1 MPRGRPRGRGRSSAG
16 KTVAKSSP
24 SCYGRNRGRAKLTG
38 ISMKSKSTKTS
49 KSREN
54 RQAWDESDEEY
65 DRPDYYTDSSD
76 GFDSDTST
84 AQRNSAAMDFEDEAE
99 DEEIEETS
107 SVASRVPTPGASLY
121 ETDESVE
128 CPWLEIPAEQLP
140 ILKLPKGSKDLLI
153 DEKYLFD
160 ALEVYETCRW
170 YYQAIRLS
178 PFLFEDFCA
187 ALSTEGQTN
196 LLAEIHIALLKLS
209 LKDDDDEQIILSVQ
223 DTNNSFNIMLQLLE
237 PMTYAEVLRQ
247 YLESDPQRFPAEVL
261 EAASG
266 NYPFVG
272 VKQRLTVLSWLCD
285 RFFQTNEYRNIVRN
299 EGKLTVDEHCRECG
313 KPGDV
318 LLCDGC
324 EACYHLSCTNL
335 ADVPDGKWLCQV
347 CELHKVRGVTDCQ
360 VPGYRS
366 PRMPMRFKPLG
377 RDRHGRLYWFMVR
390 RIFVQNDIDGSVHYY
405 STLPQLY
412 FLLNMLSVNE
422 YEKHLAAVFMDLL
435 PLIEEH
441 MRMTLQLTG
450 DYGRSARA
458 RNKTDLYLHADNV
471 VRMGDILAKPLFS
484 QLRESDDERIV
495 VAIGYTKHVEVS
507 KYLLLCKVEEL
518 LGFTGNCLK
527 DTFWTAG
534 MQTHE
539 VITKKEVI
547 ETSFHTALV
556 NGDIDE
562 VPSVEL
568 GFRLGEGDTLS
579 RYVNQ
584 YSMNE
589 YAKNPIQRAKER
601 DKKKYMSGRFSLM
614 DEGEFEWTVAKGRTL
629 TGKPIQIGKIIQ
641 NSMESFAQKIPSVL
655 MHRLWKRDGL
665 DYFKKGLSAPPTVE
679 LLKDLLLRFECAIRR
694 PVLHNVWWSTL
705 GHTRLIRITVEDRE
719 RRQRYE
725 TKKKKQERELWAA
738 EPDDDEVIWVK
749 HHKVGSILKRTL
761 WRQNDEGYRVN
772 GRGTLGGWLWKSNT
786 FHRTFIP
793 RAEKPNIGKILEP
806 TSLAN
811 RKAIHLEKIVKCL
824 NEWRIAELEGE
835 ERKWQKELLK
845 KCYSPT
851 CRMGIMPLPITSEN
865 DSVQGCYSLTCRQA
879 VSQSMGRTTSSV
891 VHARPPSSSPS
902 KSHQENGKDVKTLEM
917 NKPFPLPLPFDYR
930 VRRTGEQSLLILPQ
944 KALKRL
950 ARQGG
955 INLNYFAPGFHR
967 LAKSNNQ
974 VWNYPCQRPL
984 FDNCWRYLVL
994 RAQSYHSIALHLRVL
1009 YACIR
1014 WADMHREPDEDFR
1027 VTVHLADHDE
1037 VRTVIGHKEYPPDG
1051 MYEQYKLSVE
1061 LIPLDDNVELDDANE
1076 GLGSAAYHPSKSL
1089 EKTLRKRKATRGR
1102 SENGALRKDHVKV
1115 VERWIDGIELKP
1127 WEIANYWKNIENR
1140 ARRGLNAPSVITVG
1154 NRIPAPVIKHYESQ
1168 TVHSNRISGERRR
1181 PQPKRMPDYD
1191 YDIKDDEDEDDDD
1204 EYIDVETLPSIV
1216 EKSNSSLEPRPKVS
1230 RLSEQRSERHL
1241 AGSPYKAQWQ
1251 NPNILRQYEQ
1261 VARRPGELLGGG
1273 KYTMFQKPDGTF
1285 CRVMVYQNHPTQST
1299 RTASA
1304 PGSVR
1309 TPPMIASQPR
1319 TGTYQRESV
1328 RIPVTRRV
1336 VSVPGSSHG
1345 SPVAP
1350 VGKRLLLIRRSDGTT
1365 QYLRPVT
1372 TGTGT
1377 PGAYRTVRTT
1387 QAGGATINDVR
1398 GSATNSPF
1406 VRPLGTTRTVF
1417 TGNQSVGR
1425 VLRLP
1430 ARTVSVVNQPSS
1442 TENQASST
1450 VRIGRMQPK
1459 RRVDGDEMLNDHST
1473 DPSTAQVDE
1482 EYRLLTEKGLR
1493 SSGKPLGTAPVSGS
1507 TRPAVTVQPRQGLT
1521 AVVHSA
1527 LDQQT
1532 SSGHIFGDHDPMV
1545 GSGSSAIGGD
1555 RYANMVRTETRTA
1568 GVTVRAHHGAEV
1580 VRVGLHGRGVSS
1592 LYGKTQNELT
1602 DMTSS
1607 VGHSYAS
1614 CRTHIKYI
1622 GTIDIRSNL
1631 YIRPFEQVDQRVI
1644 KEVLDNLITEVC
1656 IMDAENGW
1664 HRRHIQRIF
1673 EKRQEERKRREMQ
1686 QRALKIERLSARQLE
1701 AELGERIEWFKREV
1715 NKRRLK
1721 LEERA
1726 ETEAGMIA
1734 PWRRPRSRPEK
1745 RARELFPDSSAQ
1757 LQAIA
1762 GMPVEPS
1769 TISLGGIIH
1778 SDETASNKV
1787 DEQSTIQLPS
1797 ENSNVQCAKTT
1808 GLIPDLSIQQQSGE
1822 LSVKD
1827 QPLMDSG
1834 QQVEDTSQQRRSERS
1849 KKKKSWDESFI
1860 KIESLS
1866 TSQIPDSS
1874 ETKTNGKTRKEQLRM
1889 TRGTTPST
1897 SSRPGTACSES
1908 IPDIDTTKRH
1918 CKCNQPY
1925 DPKKFYVG
1933 CDLCYQWFHG
1943 KCVGISERKSKKMT
1957 SWLCA
1962 DCAKEQKSSEKELY
1976 CVCQTP
1982 YDDSQ
1987 FYVGCDG
1994 CEGWFHPRCVDI
2006 TQEDAEKAA
2015 EYLCPQCTQN
2025 KQANESSTSSS
2036 PPILLDRP
2044 DFDLLWHAFDSLKS
2058 HRTSWPFRQA
2068 VDQKNHPDYY
2078 SIIKKPMDLSIVQ
2091 RKLEHYEYHSL
2102 KEFTT
2107 DIAQIFE
2114 NARIFNS
2121 KDSAIYQCADILE
2134 KQFRERI
2141 VKVKSAIETRASGKK
2156 GEKTAKKTKK

>member
-1 MPRGRPRGRGRSSAG
+1 MPRGRPRGRGRTSVG

-24 SCYGRNRGRAKLTG
+24 ACSSRNRGRSKPTG
-38 ISMKSKSTKTS
+38 SSMKSKSTKSS
-49 KSREN
+49 KSKES
-54 RQAWDESDEEY
+54 RQAWDESDDEY

-76 GFDSDTST
+76 GFDSDVST
-84 AQRNSAAMDFEDEAE
+84 ARRNSAAMDFDDEVE

-187 ALSTEGQTN
+187 ALSTESQTN

-247 YLESDPQRFPAEVL
+247 YLESDPQRFPAQVL
-261 EAASG
+261 EAVNG
-266 NYPFVG
+266 NYPFVD
-272 VKQRLTVLSWLCD
+272 VEQRLIVLSWLCD

-299 EGKLTVDEHCRECG
+299 EGKLTADLHCRECG

-324 EACYHLSCTNL
+324 EACYHLSCTSL

-390 RIFVQNDIDGSVHYY
+390 RIFVQDDINGSVHYY

-422 YEKHLAAVFMDLL
+422 YEKHLAAVFMDIL

-450 DYGRSARA
+450 DYGRSART

-484 QLRESDDERIV
+484 QLRESDDERV
-495 VAIGYTKHVEVS
+495 MVAIGCTKHVEVS
-507 KYLLLCKVEEL
+507 KYLLLCKIEEL

-539 VITKKEVI
+539 VIAKKEVI
-547 ETSFHTALV
+547 ETSFHTASV
-556 NGDIDE
+556 NGSVGE
-562 VPSVEL
+562 VHSAEL
-568 GFRLGEGDTLS
+568 GFRLGEGDILA
-579 RYVNQ
+579 RYW
-584 YSMNE
+584 
-589 YAKNPIQRAKER
+589 A
-601 DKKKYMSGRFSLM
+601 
-614 DEGEFEWTVAKGRTL
+614 VAKGRTL
-629 TGKPIQIGKIIQ
+629 TGTPIQIGKIIQ
-641 NSMESFAQKIPSVL
+641 SSLESFAQKIPSTL
-655 MHRLWKRDGL
+655 MHRLWKHDGF
-665 DYFKKGLSAPPTVE
+665 DYFKKGLNAPPTVE

-694 PVLHNVWWSTL
+694 PVLHSVWWNTL
-705 GHTRLIRITVEDRE
+705 GHTRLMRITVEDRE

-725 TKKKKQERELWAA
+725 AKKKKQDRELWAA

-749 HHKVGSILKRTL
+749 HLKVGSVLKRTL

-772 GRGTLGGWLWKSNT
+772 GRGALGGWLWKAKT

-793 RAEKPNIGKILEP
+793 QAEKPNIGRNLKP
-806 TSLAN
+806 TTLAN
-811 RKAIHLEKIVKCL
+811 RKAIRLGKIVENL
-824 NEWRIAELEGE
+824 NEWRNAELEGE

-851 CRMGIMPLPITSEN
+851 CRMGMMPLPITSEN
-865 DSVQGCYSLTCRQA
+865 DSVQGCYSFACRQA
-879 VSQSMGRTTSSV
+879 VLQSMGRTTSGV
-891 VHARPPSSSPS
+891 VHARPPLSPS
-902 KSHQENGKDVKTLEM
+902 SKSRQESGKDVKALEM
-917 NKPFPLPLPFDYR
+917 NKPFPLPVPFDYR
-930 VRRTGEQSLLILPQ
+930 VKRTGEQSLLILPQ
-944 KALKRL
+944 RSLKRL

-955 INLNYFAPGFHR
+955 VNLNYFAPGFHR
-967 LAKSNNQ
+967 MAKSNNQ

-984 FDNCWRYLVL
+984 FDNCWRYMVL
-994 RAQSYHSIALHLRVL
+994 RAQSYHSVALHLRVL

-1014 WADMHREPDEDFR
+1014 WADMHRESDEDFR

-1037 VRTVIGHKEYPPDG
+1037 VRTVVGHKEYPPDG
-1051 MYEQYKLSVE
+1051 MYEQYKLSIE
-1061 LIPLDDNVELDDANE
+1061 LIPLDDNIELDDANE

-1089 EKTLRKRKATRGR
+1089 EKTLRKRKATRR
-1102 SENGALRKDHVKV
+1102 SENGVVRKDHVKV
-1115 VERWIDGIELKP
+1115 IERWIDGVELKP
-1127 WEIANYWKNIENR
+1127 WEIADYWKNIENR
-1140 ARRGLNAPSVITVG
+1140 TKRSLAAPSVVTVG
-1154 NRIPAPVIKHYESQ
+1154 NRLPTLAMKNCESS
-1168 TVHSNRISGERRR
+1168 TVYSNRISAERRR

-1204 EYIDVETLPSIV
+1204 EYIDVETLPNIAETKSI
-1216 EKSNSSLEPRPKVS
+1216 SSLEPKPKIP
-1230 RLSEQRSERHL
+1230 RLSEQRSERQL
-1241 AGSPYKAQWQ
+1241 TGSPYKAQWH
-1251 NPNILRQYEQ
+1251 NPNVYRQYEQ

-1285 CRVMVYQNHPTQST
+1285 CRVMVYQNRPMQGDRTPST
-1299 RTASA
+1299 
-1304 PGSVR
+1304 PGSIR
-1309 TPPMIASQPR
+1309 PPPVITSQSR
-1319 TGTYQRESV
+1319 AGNYQRESL
-1328 RIPVTRRV
+1328 RIPVSRRV
-1336 VSVPGSSHG
+1336 VSVPGSNHG

-1350 VGKRLLLIRRSDGTT
+1350 MGKRLLLIRRSDGTT

-1372 TGTGT
+1372 SGTST
-1377 PGAYRTVRTT
+1377 PGTYRAVRTT
-1387 QAGGATINDVR
+1387 QVGGATISDVR
-1398 GSATNSPF
+1398 GSATGSSF
-1406 VRPLGTTRTVF
+1406 VRPVSATRTVF

-1425 VLRLP
+1425 VVRLP
-1430 ARTVSVVNQPSS
+1430 ARTVAVVNQPP
-1442 TENQASST
+1442 TTGNQVPST
-1450 VRIGRMQPK
+1450 VRIGRMQPNAK
-1459 RRVDGDEMLNDHST
+1459 RVDGDEMLSDQS
-1473 DPSTAQVDE
+1473 SGLVTADMSE
-1482 EYRLLTEKGLR
+1482 EYRLLAERGLR
-1493 SSGKPLGTAPVSGS
+1493 SSGRPPGIAPSSGNGRVVNS
-1507 TRPAVTVQPRQGLT
+1507 TRPAVTVQPRQGLAT
-1521 AVVHSA
+1521 VHSS
-1527 LDQQT
+1527 LEQQT
-1532 SSGHIFGDHDPMV
+1532 SSGQIFGDHDPMA
-1545 GSGSSAIGGD
+1545 GSGSSASSGGK
-1555 RYANMVRTETRTA
+1555 YANMVRTEVRTA
-1568 GVTVRAHHGAEV
+1568 GVTTRTHSVVEMIRAGY
-1580 VRVGLHGRGVSS
+1580 HGRGVSS
-1592 LYGKTQNELT
+1592 LYGKMHMSQLNELT
-1602 DMTSS
+1602 DMPSS
-1607 VGHSYAS
+1607 VGHTYAS
-1614 CRTHIKYI
+1614 SRTHMKYI
-1622 GTIDIRSNL
+1622 GTVDTRSNL
-1631 YIRPFEQVDQRVI
+1631 YIRPFEPEDQRVI
-1644 KEVLDNLITEVC
+1644 KEMLDNLITEVC

-1664 HRRHIQRIF
+1664 HRRHIQRVF

-1686 QRALKIERLSARQLE
+1686 QRALKMERLSARQLE
-1701 AELGERIEWFKREV
+1701 IELGERIERFKREV

-1726 ETEAGMIA
+1726 EAEAGMTA

-1745 RARELFPDSSAQ
+1745 RVREHCTASSAQ
-1757 LQAIA
+1757 LHAIA

-1769 TISLGGIIH
+1769 TISLGGIVH
-1778 SDETASNKV
+1778 PDETAPSNKM
-1787 DEQSTIQLPS
+1787 DEQSSSHLPS
-1797 ENSNVQCAKTT
+1797 ESGSVLCPKTT
-1808 GLIPDLSIQQQSGE
+1808 GLIPDLSIQQRSPQ
-1822 LSVKD
+1822 LSPKD
-1827 QPLMDSG
+1827 QSLPDSG
-1834 QQVEDTSQQRRSERS
+1834 QQQMEDPSQQRRSERS
-1849 KKKKSWDESFI
+1849 KKKKSLDEIFI
-1860 KIESLS
+1860 KTEVMS
-1866 TSQIPDSS
+1866 TSQMSASS
-1874 ETKTNGKTRKEQLRM
+1874 ETKPNGKTRKEQRHVA
-1889 TRGTTPST
+1889 RGTTPST

-1943 KCVGISERKSKKMT
+1943 KCVGISEKKSKKMT
-1957 SWLCA
+1957 NWVCA
-1962 DCAKEQKSSEKELY
+1962 DCAKEQKGSEKELY

-1994 CEGWFHPRCVDI
+1994 CEGWFHPQCVGI
-2006 TQEDAEKAA
+2006 TQEEAEKAA
-2015 EYLCPQCTQN
+2015 EYLCPQCKRN
-2025 KQANESSTSSS
+2025 KQTDSESSTSSS
-2036 PPILLDRP
+2036 SPLLLERP
-2044 DFDLLWHAFDSLKS
+2044 DFELLEHVFDSLKS
-2058 HRTSWPFRQA
+2058 HRTSWPFREA
-2068 VDQKNHPDYY
+2068 VNQKDHPEYY
-2078 SIIKKPMDLSIVQ
+2078 SIVKKPMDLSIVQ
-2091 RKLEHYEYHSL
+2091 QKLERYEYRNL
-2102 KEFTT
+2102 KEFTS
-2107 DIAQIFE
+2107 DITQIFE
-2114 NARIFNS
+2114 NARIFYP
-2121 KDSAIYQCADILE
+2121 KDSAAYQCADILE
-2134 KQFRERI
+2134 KQFRERMI
-2141 VKVKSAIETRASGKK
+2141 KIKSSVETRTSGQK
-2156 GEKTAKKTKK
+2156 GESSATKK